1 MSVFFFAKLF
11 TLHCSSA
18 ETTVT
23 VALFQLSLQLG
34 YKGKLVHNSVQ
45 AVHSKQ
51 LY

>member
-34 YKGKLVHNSVQ
+34 YKGKPCVQ

>member
-34 YKGKLVHNSVQ
+34 YKSKPCAQ
-45 AVHSKQ
+45 AVHFEQ